1 MMILKRTD
9 STNKDFQSL
18 VKLLDADLAVRNGE
32 AQAFFDQFN
41 KLDTIKNCIVVYIN
55 EVPAAC
61 GAFKKFDEETIEIKR
76 MYTHPD
82 FRKRGL
88 ATTIVEELETW
99 GKELNY
105 TKAVLE
111 TSLGQNE
118 ALSVYEKSGY
128 VRIPNYGQYIGIDK
142 SVCYEKVL

>member
-1 MMILKRTD
+1 MILKRTD
-9 STNKDFQSL
+9 STHKNFQDL

-32 AQAFFDQFN
+32 DQAFFDQFN

-61 GAFKKFDEETIEIKR
+61 GAFKKFDAEKVEIKR
-76 MYTHPD
+76 MYTHPN
-82 FRKRGL
+82 FRKKGL
-88 ATTIVEELETW
+88 ATAIVKELEKW
-99 GKELNY
+99 AKELNY
-105 TKAVLE
+105 KKAVLE
-111 TSLGQNE
+111 TSLEQNE

-128 VRIPNYGQYIGIDK
+128 ERIPNYGQYIGIEK

>member
-9 STNKDFQSL
+9 SSNKDFQSL

-32 AQAFFDQFN
+32 AQAFFNQFN
-41 KLDTIKNCIVVYIN
+41 KLDTIKNCIVVYID

-88 ATTIVEELETW
+88 ATFLKHRW
-99 GKELNY
+99 NR
-105 TKAVLE
+105 TKHSRYMRNV
-111 TSLGQNE
+111 GM
-118 ALSVYEKSGY
+118 
-128 VRIPNYGQYIGIDK
+128 
-142 SVCYEKVL
+142 